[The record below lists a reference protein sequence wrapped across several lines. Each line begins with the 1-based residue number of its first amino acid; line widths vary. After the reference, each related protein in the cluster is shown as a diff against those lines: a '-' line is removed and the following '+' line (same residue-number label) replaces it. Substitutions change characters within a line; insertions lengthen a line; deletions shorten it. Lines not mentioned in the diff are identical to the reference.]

1 MNDESS
7 SRRWAPV
14 QGLRGFLSRGM
25 THRGNGYDHQM
36 RLAVVAKKCVHG
48 RDKVKRPKF
57 FFFFFFKGVMDF
69 PLRLK
74 KERS

>member
-7 SRRWAPV
+7 SHRWAPV
-14 QGLRGFLSRGM
+14 QGLRGFLSRGV
-25 THRGNGYDHQM
+25 TRRGNGYDHQM
-36 RLAVVAKKCVHG
+36 RLVVVAKKMCVWQG
-48 RDKVKRPKF
+48 QSKTASF
-57 FFFFFFKGVMDF
+57 WGFFKGLMDF